1 MSRILV
7 FIVVSLF
14 SLSVLAQKKP
24 IRIVEEK
31 TNNRLLLYA
40 YNESEIAYDV
50 KMTVTGTNFR
60 QSRATPRFIRVPA
73 ASKVHMWTLIPMRDK
88 KADYTYTLDV
98 NDSLSSRS
106 LQKEYERIRIDPG
119 KQIVLYLP
127 AACAG
132 CDSLINSMSRGHYN
146 YTSFHL
152 PEHPE
157 IRQQLQQVFGDSSP
171 IDSLKTPIVNLG
183 GILHTNLGTYAEIM
197 EALKEK

>member
-1 MSRILV
+1 MSRLLA
-7 FIVVSLF
+7 FFVVSLF

-40 YNESEIAYDV
+40 YNESESDYDV
-50 KMTVTGTNFR
+50 KLTVTGANFR
-60 QSRATPRFIRVPA
+60 QSRAKPRFIRVPA

-88 KADYTYTLDV
+88 HADYTYTLDV
-98 NDSLSSRS
+98 NDSLSGRS
-106 LQKEYERIRIDPG
+106 LQKEYEKIKIKPK

-127 AACAG
+127 AGCAG
-132 CDSLINSMSRGHYN
+132 CDSLINSMSRGDYH

-157 IRQQLQQVFGDSSP
+157 IQRQLQKVFGSSSP

-183 GILHTNLGTYAEIM
+183 GILHTKLETYAEIM